1 MKNLLLI
8 LVVIIA
14 SYVFFSPA
22 VYAATVSQVKGSKL
36 LIQLDG
42 ADMPADTEFYVTNAE
57 GKKIGLA
64 KIKAVKGD
72 KAVAD
77 LLKGKAESGNGIV
90 MKAAGA
96 SNTSNLTQNQNSSSD
111 VKTDVKARD
120 TRATTS
126 KGKPK
131 NTGGLLLGLANNTMS
146 LTAQYGTTK
155 ENLTMKD
162 SGFIVKG
169 FYDYP
174 LTKDFIA
181 RLGAGLQMFSVKGT
195 TSASICNNG
204 SSTSCEVG
212 FTYLVGEAMAQY
224 YLTDGGFKLWGGIG
238 YHFLVAATKK
248 NSVPNLASDTSTN
261 QMISFG
267 GGFDYYM
274 SKSSFIPF
282 SFLMGMFPGS
292 SNVSASSTIIQA
304 GYGFGF

>member
-1 MKNLLLI
+1 MKNIFLI
-8 LVVIIA
+8 LVVIFA

-22 VYAATVSQVKGSKL
+22 VNAATVTQVKGAKL

-42 ADMPADTEFYVTNAE
+42 SDMPADTEFFVTNAE

-77 LLKGKAESGNGIV
+77 LLKGKAESGNGV
-90 MKAAGA
+90 LLKAAPS
-96 SNTSNLTQNQNSSSD
+96 SNSSNLTQGQNSGSD
-111 VKTDVKARD
+111 VKTRD
-120 TRATTS
+120 TRALTT
-126 KGKPK
+126 KTKPK
-131 NTGGLLLGLANNTMS
+131 NTGGVLLGLANNTMS

-155 ENLTMKD
+155 ESLTMKD
-162 SGFIVKG
+162 SGFIAKG
-169 FYDYP
+169 FYDYS

-204 SSTSCEVG
+204 ASTSCDVG

-224 YLTDGGFKLWGGIG
+224 FLTDGGFKLWGGIG
-238 YHFLVAATKK
+238 YHFLIAATKK

-274 SKSSFIPF
+274 SRNSFIPF
-282 SFLMGMFPGS
+282 SVLYGMFPGS
-292 SNVSASSTIIQA
+292 SNVSASTMIIQA